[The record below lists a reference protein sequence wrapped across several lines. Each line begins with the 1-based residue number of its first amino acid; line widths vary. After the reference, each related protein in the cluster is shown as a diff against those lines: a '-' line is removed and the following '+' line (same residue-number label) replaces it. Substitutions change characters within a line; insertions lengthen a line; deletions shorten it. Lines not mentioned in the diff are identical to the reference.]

1 MGGRNGTAG
10 AMKIVY
16 PYPAY
21 WPYMRRGVERCIH
34 DLSNFLAS
42 RGHDVTIITSK
53 PGRPRVAYDGPVR
66 VVYLKQQ
73 AHPLVMKYYPLSR
86 LYAFGIEATM
96 AVHRGRYDVAH
107 LWSYSA
113 LLGAAFFRQ
122 WMDIPYLFHVVLRRH
137 NWRGRFD
144 KHAFAQLMRN
154 AEQVV
159 ALTPGG
165 AAETQETYGVPV
177 GTLPPPVDMSV
188 FRPHEGKDLS
198 RPRIL
203 FTGDLGDPRKG
214 GALLLRAWDEIHRRC
229 PEAMLVLAGPFGV
242 IGHDLGFEVYTLERL
257 SLVHSPAARDAI
269 EILGA
274 GSLASLPYEYSRAA
288 VTVLPSYEEAFG
300 MVVTESL
307 ACGTPVV
314 CSSYA
319 GPGEIVTSPDVG
331 VTVPIASYLDVI
343 SEGKAHELAEAVL
356 ECIDLARRPETSA
369 RCREWAEP
377 WGLDRIG
384 LLTEAALAEVA
395 GTRGPAV
402 QLEREEAVA
411 WRR

>member
-1 MGGRNGTAG
+1 
-10 AMKIVY
+10 MKIVY

-34 DLSNFLAS
+34 DLSNYLAN

-53 PGRPRVAYDGPVR
+53 PGRERVAHDGPVR

-96 AVHRGRYDVAH
+96 AVHRGKYDVAH
-107 LWSYSA
+107 LWSFSA
-113 LLGAAFFRQ
+113 VLGAAFSRE
-122 WMDIPYLFHVVLRRH
+122 WLNTPYLFHVVLRTH

-144 KHAFAQLMRN
+144 KWAFARLMQN
-154 AEQVV
+154 ADSVV

-165 AAETQETYGVPV
+165 AAETQDMYGVPV
-177 GTLPPPVDMSV
+177 GTLPPPVDMTV
-188 FRPHEGKDLS
+188 FRPHDGKDLS
-198 RPRIL
+198 RPRVL

-229 PEAMLVLAGPFGV
+229 PEAVLVLAGPFGV
-242 IGHDLGFEVYTLERL
+242 MGYDLGFEVYTLERL
-257 SLVHSPAARDAI
+257 SLVRSPAARDAI

-274 GSLASLPYEYSRAA
+274 GSLASLPNEYSRAA
-288 VTVLPSYEEAFG
+288 VTVLPSYDEAFG

-314 CSSYA
+314 CSSHA
-319 GPGEIVTSPDVG
+319 GPGEIITNPDVG
-331 VTVPIASYLDVI
+331 VTVPITSYLDVI

-356 ECIDLARRPETSA
+356 EGIELARRPDTST

-377 WGLDRIG
+377 WGLERIG
-384 LLTEAALAEVA
+384 RLTEEALAGVA
-395 GTRGPAV
+395 GAPSMTP
-402 QLEREEAVA
+402 QHEHEAELA
-411 WRR
+411 WR